1 MRTKTIMVAG
11 GIAFL
16 MLFATLF
23 TSGAWALEKVPPLVN
38 QLYDGNWPSAEE
50 GQKLRDELFYQR
62 AIHAY
67 MMMLPALNTIGMR
80 DGSEAVFGAGY
91 NVLPI
96 WKDRM
101 GAQTWVPTPNADVIY
116 CPSPLVKTM
125 HFSARL

>member
-1 MRTKTIMVAG
+1 MKSKTVRRTELRVVVAL
-11 GIAFL
+11 ICAL
-16 MLFATLF
+16 VMLTGLQAQ
-23 TSGAWALEKVPPLVN
+23 AAEEKAPPLVR
-38 QLYDGNWPSAEE
+38 QLYNGNWPSQEE

-96 WKDRM
+96 WKERM
-101 GAQTWVPTPNADVIY
+101 SEKKSLNPETLALTPDTII
-116 CPSPLVKTM
+116 S
-125 HFSARL
+125 